1 MALPLRPRPFQPG
14 IPALAE
20 LPHETWARI
29 GARLRRRPPADLLS
43 YGDSRGYRPLREAV
57 AERLRRTRGVR
68 AVGDQVLIV
77 QGAQQA
83 LYLAALLLLDPGDSA
98 WVEDPC
104 YPGLRAA
111 LLAAGISVVPVP
123 VDGDGLD
130 VAQARR
136 LCEGARLARVTPSH
150 QSPLGVEMTLCR
162 RLELLDWA
170 RQSGAWV
177 VEDDHDSEYRFAGP
191 PLAALQG
198 LDQHGRVI
206 YVGTLSKSLF
216 PSLRLGYL
224 VVPPGLVSAFAA
236 AIAATSRHSPTLE
249 QAQLAEF
256 IAGGHLDRHVRR
268 MRVLYEHRQQ
278 VLVAEA
284 ARQLGELLDVPP
296 AAAGMHVVGW
306 LPEGMDERALT
317 RVAARRGVSV
327 VSISSTYASR
337 RSPRPGLILGYAGYS
352 DGSIRQGVTRLRR
365 TLHEV
370 LAGSPGVAGP

>member
-1 MALPLRPRPFQPG
+1 M
-14 IPALAE
+14 
-20 LPHETWARI
+20 
-29 GARLRRRPPADLLS
+29 
-43 YGDSRGYRPLREAV
+43 
-57 AERLRRTRGVR
+57 
-68 AVGDQVLIV
+68 

-83 LYLAALLLLDPGDSA
+83 LYLTALLLLDPGDSA

-123 VDGDGLD
+123 VDADGLD
-130 VAQARR
+130 VGQARR
-136 LCEGARLARVTPSH
+136 LCEGARLAGVTPAH
-150 QSPLGVEMTLCR
+150 QSPLGIEMTLRR

-177 VEDDHDSEYRFAGP
+177 LEDDYDSEYRFAGP

-198 LDQHGRVI
+198 LDHERVI

-224 VVPPGLVSAFAA
+224 VVPPDLVSAFAA
-236 AIAATSRHSPTLE
+236 AIAATSRQSPTLE

-306 LPEGMDERALT
+306 LPEGMDERVVT

-327 VSISSTYASR
+327 VPISSTYASR

-370 LAGSPGVAGP
+370 LAGSSGVHAP

>member
-1 MALPLRPRPFQPG
+1 
-14 IPALAE
+14 
-20 LPHETWARI
+20 
-29 GARLRRRPPADLLS
+29 
-43 YGDSRGYRPLREAV
+43 
-57 AERLRRTRGVR
+57 
-68 AVGDQVLIV
+68 VLIV

-136 LCEGARLARVTPSH
+136 LCEGARLAGVTPSH
-150 QSPLGVEMTLCR
+150 QSPLGVEMTLRR

-198 LDQHGRVI
+198 LDQHERVI

-224 VVPPGLVSAFAA
+224 VVPPELVSAFAA
-236 AIAATSRHSPTLE
+236 GIAATSRQSSTLE

-256 IAGGHLDRHVRR
+256 IDGGHLDRHVRR

-284 ARQLGELLDVPP
+284 ARQLGELLDVPR

-306 LPEGMDERALT
+306 LPEGMDEQAVT
-317 RVAARRGVSV
+317 RVAAMRGVSV
-327 VSISSTYASR
+327 VPISSTYASR

-352 DGSIRQGVTRLRR
+352 DGSIRQGVTRLRH

-370 LAGSPGVAGP
+370 HAGSSSVHGP